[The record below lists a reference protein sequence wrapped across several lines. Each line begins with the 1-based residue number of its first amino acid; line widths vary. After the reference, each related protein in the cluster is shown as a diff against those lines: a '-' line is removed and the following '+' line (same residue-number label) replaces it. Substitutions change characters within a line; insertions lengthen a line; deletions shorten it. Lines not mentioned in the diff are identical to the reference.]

1 MFIQLIIW
9 KVSDW
14 NLRTQEYW
22 KDFHNQW
29 WGAAGRSRLAAAA
42 RLAAG
47 GTIITV
53 EQQRVCDILLRF
65 NFTQGQLYVRSE
77 YELMY
82 QRLCNAHRAVGK
94 PGFDQV
100 PGVLLSGQ
108 PGIGAFARVF
118 TGRALTYFIRQ
129 GSRILAY
136 TLCFGAWL
144 KNSPSSSFQGLAS
157 LSMFMRVASTRD
169 RPQMSTL

>member
-1 MFIQLIIW
+1 MLF
-9 KVSDW
+9 
-14 NLRTQEYW
+14 
-22 KDFHNQW
+22 
-29 WGAAGRSRLAAAA
+29 RS
-42 RLAAG
+42 
-47 GTIITV
+47 
-53 EQQRVCDILLRF
+53 F
-65 NFTQGQLYVRSE
+65 NSTQGQLYVRSE

-108 PGIGAFARVF
+108 PGIGAFAKVF
-118 TGRALTYFIRQ
+118 TGRVFTYFPRQ
-129 GSRILAY
+129 GSLILAY

-144 KNSPSSSFQGLAS
+144 KNSQSSSFQGLAS
-157 LSMFMRVASTRD
+157 LSMFMRMASTRD